1 MTGRRMNSDRNG
13 WKLGSRQGEV
23 RESRGEVDGLRER
36 K

>member
-1 MTGRRMNSDRNG
+1 MGIYKEVWSG